1 MKLDILAVSPHPD
14 DVELH
19 CGGLM
24 IRFADLGYATGIV
37 DMSRGEKGT
46 RGTVDERAREAAA
59 AAEILELSERLNL
72 ELPDARIGACE
83 THRDALVDAI
93 RRFRPELLLVP
104 HEIARHPDHGA
115 TARLAKDAA
124 FLAGLEKIETEH
136 PAFRPRYLVFYLTHH
151 RYQEPRPSFIVDI
164 TSTFGRKIE
173 AVKAHRSQFHDP
185 ESTEPETFI
194 SRPEFLEE
202 VEAQSRYYGQLI
214 GARYGEPFVVREYLS
229 IDDPLAHFAGR
240 GEIK

>member
-1 MKLDILAVSPHPD
+1 MKLDVLAVSPHPD

-46 RGTVDERAREAAA
+46 RGTVDGRKREAAA
-59 AAEILELSERLNL
+59 AAEVLGLSERLNL
-72 ELPDARIGACE
+72 GLPDARIGASE
-83 THRDALVDAI
+83 THRDALLDAI
-93 RRFRPELLLVP
+93 RRFQPEMLLVP
-104 HEIARHPDHGA
+104 HEAVRHPDHGA

-124 FLAGLEKIETEH
+124 FLAGLEKIETDR
-136 PAFRPRYLVFYLTHH
+136 PAFRPRQLVFYLTHH
-151 RYQEPRPSFIVDI
+151 AYRDPRPSFIVDI
-164 TSTFGRKIE
+164 TSTYSRKVGAI
-173 AVKAHRSQFHDP
+173 KAHRSQFHDAD
-185 ESTEPETFI
+185 STEPETYI

-202 VEAQSRYYGQLI
+202 VEAQNRYYGSLI

-229 IDDPLAHFAGR
+229 IDDPLAHFAGD
-240 GEIK
+240 K